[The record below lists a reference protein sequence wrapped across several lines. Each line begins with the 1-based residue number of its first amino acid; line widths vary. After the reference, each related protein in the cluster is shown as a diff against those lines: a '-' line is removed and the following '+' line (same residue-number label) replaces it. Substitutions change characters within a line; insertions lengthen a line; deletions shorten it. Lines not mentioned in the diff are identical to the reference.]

1 MSTQKMLAAVALGLL
16 LGIPGQAS
24 AQYRFTTIDV
34 PDSTLTN
41 ANGNSPHE
49 VVGSFDDADGHTHGF
64 VLTRDGFTQ
73 VDVPGAWCTT
83 VNGINA
89 AGEVAGAYED
99 DAGSHRR
106 RHGVILRKG
115 GVAASDAP

>member
-73 VDVPGAWCTT
+73 VDVPGAWFTT
-83 VNGINA
+83 VNGLNA
-89 AGEVAGAYED
+89 AGGVTERYRGDPANAL
-99 DAGSHRR
+99 RR
-106 RHGVILRKG
+106 
-115 GVAASDAP
+115 